1 MSKLIVNEIEKY
13 DAGQLTITTGTNVSI
28 GSNLTVGGT
37 IAGSFSVS
45 DITTAINSISAT
57 QLSDITSVGSG
68 SIITTTERN
77 KLSGIEDL
85 ADVTDATN
93 VAAAG
98 ALMDGVA
105 ELADLADVASTAPS
119 DGQVLTYDTVNG
131 WQPETP
137 SGGGTI
143 DGSGTAD
150 YIAKW
155 SDSDTLTDSLIE
167 DDGTTVSVGGN
178 LNVDSN
184 TLYVDATNNRV
195 GVGISNPDSI
205 FTIARGATSDYSL
218 KFHRG
223 NRTNQGIYTDGS
235 GITLQ
240 GVDATNGYTAIR
252 ILGDIVDSNDYDY
265 IRFDTHNAERMRIT
279 SGGQL
284 LVNTTSSLYSLVRL
298 SVKQT
303 TGDRTMEVWS
313 AWSGDQGTEALNI
326 TKYDNVSTTNQ
337 VFQRFVINNGSTNSG
352 QINANGAS
360 QAAFGSY
367 SDIRLKENIE
377 DLPNQLNKINSL
389 RPVEFDYLDGSGHQ
403 IGFIAQEMQEVY
415 PDAVG
420 EGENGMLSIT
430 GWSKTEARLV
440 KAIQEQQD
448 MINELRAEVESLKSQ
463 ING

>member
-1 MSKLIVNEIEKY
+1 MS
-13 DAGQLTITTGTNVSI
+13 
-28 GSNLTVGGT
+28 
-37 IAGSFSVS
+37 SVKE
-45 DITTAINSISAT
+45 
-57 QLSDITSVGSG
+57 LLRG
-68 SIITTTERN
+68 
-77 KLSGIEDL
+77 
-85 ADVTDATN
+85 DV
-93 VAAAG
+93 
-98 ALMDGVA
+98 
-105 ELADLADVASTAPS
+105 
-119 DGQVLTYDTVNG
+119 
-131 WQPETP
+131 
-137 SGGGTI
+137 I
-143 DGSGTAD
+143 DGSGTAN
-150 YIAKW
+150 YIPKFI
-155 SDSDTLTDSLIE
+155 DTNTIGNSAIT
-167 DDGTTVSVGGN
+167 DDGSTITLSTSSTERMRIDSSGNVGIGTSSPAHKLHLSATTTDIAQFQGSSKSMYLYQDVGG
-178 LNVDSN
+178 LGW
-184 TLYVDATNNRV
+184 AT
-195 GVGISNPDSI
+195 G
-205 FTIARGATSDYSL
+205 TSFS
-218 KFHRG
+218 
-223 NRTNQGIYTDGS
+223 GS
-235 GITLQ
+235 GMYF
-240 GVDATNGYTAIR
+240 GDTNGTIQYNTS
-252 ILGDIVDSNDYDY
+252 GS
-265 IRFDTHNAERMRIT
+265 EKMRIT

-326 TKYDNVSTTNQ
+326 TKYDNVSTTSQ
-337 VFQRFVINNGSTNSG
+337 VFQRFVINNGDTNSG

-420 EGENGMLSIT
+420 EDENGMLSIT
-430 GWSKTEARLV
+430 GWAKTEARLV